1 MIRDKASEVA
11 TEVIK
16 STPPLS
22 VVGLS
27 FMGYSISEWVQLATL
42 IYIFLQMHVLA
53 AKNISFYKYM
63 LDYIKEALRGKRKQK

>member
-1 MIRDKASEVA
+1 MIGNKASEVA

-16 STPPLS
+16 STPPLG

-53 AKNISFYKYM
+53 AKNISCYRSM
-63 LDYIKEALRGKRKQK
+63 WGYIKEVLRGKRKQK